1 MHWFSMG
8 SLEAFVTG
16 MEGEFRVDVREESF
30 IDVSLRDLP
39 RQPTILVMPPRLLGV
54 EAR

>member
-1 MHWFSMG
+1 MHWFSVR
-8 SLEAFVTG
+8 SLEAFVAG
-16 MEGEFRVDVREESF
+16 MEGEFRIDGREESF

-39 RQPTILVMPPRLLGV
+39 RQPTIMVMPPRLLGV